1 LPSSTPATPDRRT
14 PGPDAPAAKR
24 SAHPAPQ
31 PPPAA
36 DVARRRLAAVAGH
49 SGDLATAW
57 RSLGD
62 PDPATRAVALG
73 ALRRL
78 DALPAATLV
87 AAMSDPKPVL
97 RRRACEEAAALH
109 RSGGPTSDGPTSDG
123 PTSDGPTSDGP
134 TSDGPTSD
142 GPTSDGPTSDGA
154 RRHLA
159 SALVGRL
166 ADVDGGVAE
175 AACFALGEVLGSDEN
190 GTGVAAPS
198 AVAALA
204 ETATGHREPL
214 CREAAVAAL
223 GAIGDPAALR
233 AILAATTDRPA
244 VRRRAVL
251 ALAPFEGPGVD
262 EAVAKARTD
271 RDWQVRQA
279 AEDLSPDR

>member
-1 LPSSTPATPDRRT
+1 M
-14 PGPDAPAAKR
+14 
-24 SAHPAPQ
+24 
-31 PPPAA
+31 
-36 DVARRRLAAVAGH
+36 
-49 SGDLATAW
+49 
-57 RSLGD
+57 GD

-109 RSGGPTSDGPTSDG
+109 RSG
-123 PTSDGPTSDGP
+123 
-134 TSDGPTSD
+134 